1 MYLVANAWQ
10 SKIMA
15 SVSLPFIVP
24 RTMLW
29 HASNSSKNAI
39 WLGYVPTRVS
49 HIAISGNCL
58 K

>member
-1 MYLVANAWQ
+1 
-10 SKIMA
+10 MA